1 MVNPLRR
8 KIVQQLKCDFCIA
21 VKQQNDSVFDF
32 NKFYVADG
40 GKHEKSPSPDFET
53 VPAFVDSLV
62 RNSKYLHLPKHKLNS
77 GMSGSERLR
86 VLKGIEVMMQNVK
99 ANADVGRIALG
110 LKHDKAEPLRKG
122 RLYR

>member
-1 MVNPLRR
+1 MHWATAFLICVALL
-8 KIVQQLKCDFCIA
+8 VLASCF
-21 VKQQNDSVFDF
+21 SVVIWSIT
-32 NKFYVADG
+32 VA
-40 GKHEKSPSPDFET
+40 PD
-53 VPAFVDSLV
+53 VLGYSSSLV

-86 VLKGIEVMMQNVK
+86 VLEGIEVMMQNVK
-99 ANADVGRIALG
+99 ANADVDRIALG

>member
-1 MVNPLRR
+1 MAG
-8 KIVQQLKCDFCIA
+8 CF
-21 VKQQNDSVFDF
+21 SVVIWSIT
-32 NKFYVADG
+32 VA
-40 GKHEKSPSPDFET
+40 PD
-53 VPAFVDSLV
+53 VLGYSSSLV

-86 VLKGIEVMMQNVK
+86 VLKGIEVLMQNVK